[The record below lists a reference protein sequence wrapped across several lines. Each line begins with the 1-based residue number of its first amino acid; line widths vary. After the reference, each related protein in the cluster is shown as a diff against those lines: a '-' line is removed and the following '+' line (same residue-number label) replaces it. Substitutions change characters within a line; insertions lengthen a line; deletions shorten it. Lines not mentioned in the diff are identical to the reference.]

1 MVTEIIMPKLG
12 QTMEEGVVER
22 WVKKEGDRVEKGDI
36 LLEITTD
43 KATLEVESY
52 ASGILRRILVQ
63 EGETVPVTQVIALIA
78 ELDEELPEI
87 APKLELGRQPEI
99 TAVKAEVSGEG
110 APASPLRSAP
120 GERIK
125 ASPLA
130 KKLAREKG
138 VDLAKI
144 LGTGP
149 GGRITKED
157 VLKIVEAPH
166 PVGTP
171 KLKVEK
177 EKIEPLS
184 PMRKAIAELMS
195 ESKRTIPHY
204 YLTIEVDMTESVNR
218 RRELLPEI
226 EQKTGV
232 GLSFN
237 HILIQAV
244 ARSLKDSPGLTSRWE
259 GGGIIS
265 EEKINVGIAVSLDEG
280 LIVPVL
286 KEADKKGLG
295 EIVSETESLISRARE
310 KKLKA
315 EEYYGAALTIS
326 NLGMLGIENFI
337 PIIIPPQSAILG
349 VGAIVKKPA
358 VVEDK
363 LQVRHLMKLTLSID
377 HRVADG
383 AEAAQFLQKLKEI
396 LEKGETV

>member
-1 MVTEIIMPKLG
+1 MVTEVIMPKLG

-52 ASGILRRILVQ
+52 ASGILRRVLVQ
-63 EGETVPVTQVIALIA
+63 EGETAPVTQIIAFIA
-78 ELDEELPEI
+78 EPEEELPEI
-87 APKLELGRQPEI
+87 APKLEVGSRPEAV
-99 TAVKAEVSGEG
+99 AVKAEVSGKG
-110 APASPLRSAP
+110 APASPLRPMS

-138 VDLAKI
+138 VDLAEI
-144 LGTGP
+144 SGTGP

-157 VLKIVEAPH
+157 VLKIAEEV
-166 PVGTP
+166 
-171 KLKVEK
+171 KLEVEK

-184 PMRKAIAELMS
+184 PMRKAIAESMS

-226 EQKTGV
+226 EKKTGV
-232 GLSFN
+232 RLSFN

-244 ARSLKDSPGLTSRWE
+244 ARSLKESPGLTSRWE

-265 EEKINVGIAVSLDEG
+265 EEKVNVGIAVSLDEG

-349 VGAIVKKPA
+349 VGAIVRKPA

-363 LQVRHLMKLTLSID
+363 LQVRHLMKLTLSVD

-383 AEAAQFLQKLKEI
+383 AEAAQFLQRLKEI
-396 LEKGETV
+396 LEKRETVL

>member
-1 MVTEIIMPKLG
+1 MVTEVIMPKLG

-63 EGETVPVTQVIALIA
+63 EGETAPVTQIIAFIA
-78 ELDEELPEI
+78 EPEEELPEI
-87 APKLELGRQPEI
+87 APKLEVGSRPEAV
-99 TAVKAEVSGEG
+99 AVKAEVSGKG
-110 APASPLRSAP
+110 APASPLRPMS

-138 VDLAKI
+138 VDLAEI
-144 LGTGP
+144 SGTGP

-157 VLKIVEAPH
+157 VLKIAEEV
-166 PVGTP
+166 
-171 KLKVEK
+171 KLEVEK

-184 PMRKAIAELMS
+184 PMRKAIAESMS

-226 EQKTGV
+226 EKKTGV
-232 GLSFN
+232 RLSFN

-244 ARSLKDSPGLTSRWE
+244 ARSLKESPGLTSRWE

-265 EEKINVGIAVSLDEG
+265 EEKVNVGIAVSLDEG

-349 VGAIVKKPA
+349 VGAIVRKPA

-363 LQVRHLMKLTLSID
+363 LQVRHLMKLTLSVD

-383 AEAAQFLQKLKEI
+383 AEAAQFLQRLKEI
-396 LEKGETV
+396 LEKRETVL

>member
-1 MVTEIIMPKLG
+1 MVTEVIMPKLG

-52 ASGILRRILVQ
+52 ASGILRRVLVQ
-63 EGETVPVTQVIALIA
+63 EGETAPVTQIIAFIA
-78 ELDEELPEI
+78 EPEEELPEI
-87 APKLELGRQPEI
+87 APKLEVGRRPET
-99 TAVKAEVSGEG
+99 TAVKAEMFGEG
-110 APASPLRSAP
+110 ASASSLRPAS

-130 KKLAREKG
+130 KKLAREKR

-144 LGTGP
+144 AGTGP

-157 VLKIVEAPH
+157 VLKIAEGV
-166 PVGTP
+166 
-171 KLKVEK
+171 KLEVEK

-226 EQKTGV
+226 EKKTGV
-232 GLSFN
+232 RLSFN

-244 ARSLKDSPGLTSRWE
+244 ARSLKESPGLTSRWE
-259 GGGIIS
+259 RGGIIS
-265 EEKINVGIAVSLDEG
+265 EEKVNVGIAVSLDEG

-349 VGAIVKKPA
+349 VGAIVRKPA

-363 LQVRHLMKLTLSID
+363 LQVRHLMKLTLSVD

-383 AEAAQFLQKLKEI
+383 AEAAQFLQRLKEI
-396 LEKGETV
+396 LEKRETVL

>member
-1 MVTEIIMPKLG
+1 MVTEVIMPKLG
-12 QTMEEGVVER
+12 QTMEEGVIEK
-22 WVKKEGDRVEKGDI
+22 WVKKEGDRVESGDI

-63 EGETVPVTQVIALIA
+63 EGETVPITQVIALIA
-78 ELDEELPEI
+78 ESDEELPDI
-87 APKLELGRQPEI
+87 SPKLELDRKQEAATVKKDPEASKEGSDSVPCPRPGGR
-99 TAVKAEVSGEG
+99 
-110 APASPLRSAP
+110 L
-120 GERIK
+120 K

-130 KKLAREKG
+130 KKLAQEKG
-138 VDLAKI
+138 VDLAEVT
-144 LGTGP
+144 GTGP

-157 VLKIVEAPH
+157 VLKIVDS
-166 PVGTP
+166 G
-171 KLKVEK
+171 KLKVES
-177 EKIEPLS
+177 EKKNIEPLS

-204 YLTIEVDMTESVNR
+204 YLTIEVDMTASVQR
-218 RRELLPEI
+218 RKELLPEI
-226 EQKTGV
+226 EKKTGIR
-232 GLSFN
+232 LSFN

-244 ARSLKDSPGLTSRWE
+244 ARSLKEFPGLTSRWE
-259 GGGIIS
+259 EGGIVT
-265 EEKINVGIAVSLDEG
+265 EEKVNVGIAVSLDEG

-286 KEADKKGLG
+286 READKKGL
-295 EIVSETESLISRARE
+295 EETVLETESLVSRARE

-358 VVEDK
+358 VIEER
-363 LQVRHLMKLTLSID
+363 LEIRHLMKLTLSVD
-377 HRVADG
+377 HRVVDG
-383 AEAAQFLQKLKEI
+383 AGAAQFLQKLKEI
-396 LEKGETV
+396 LEKG